1 MTTRVAVL
9 AVVAAGAAMLV
20 GLFVADL
27 EGDPVITDTPVY
39 QTYGRLVEDGRVPYR
54 DFRVEYPPGA
64 LVPFVLPS
72 LVTSTPTGYDGA
84 FQALMILS
92 LAGASALIVFSL
104 AALGTSTAR
113 IGLSLGCFWGGLALL
128 GPFLMTRFDLFAAT
142 VTLGAVC
149 AILYRRKHLGPV
161 VLGLAIATKIYPA
174 VLVPLLAARAARSGG
189 ARAAVQATALCVGS
203 AVLVYLPFALLAPEG
218 VVRSVWRQ
226 LARPLQIE
234 SFGSGALLAL
244 HHAFGMPLGW
254 ASGSGSQNL
263 TGTVASVAAWLT
275 TVVGIAALIFV
286 WVRFARGDSGDDGR
300 FVRYAAAATVAFV
313 AFGKVLSP
321 QFLVWMLAAVVLVP
335 GRRGVSAMALLVAAC
350 ALTRLWFPRTY
361 WLLVREFDPTSSW
374 LVLARDVLLVSV
386 FVALVVRFAGVR
398 ARTRSSAAS
407 HNVRQEIASL

>member
-1 MTTRVAVL
+1 
-9 AVVAAGAAMLV
+9 
-20 GLFVADL
+20 
-27 EGDPVITDTPVY
+27 
-39 QTYGRLVEDGRVPYR
+39 
-54 DFRVEYPPGA
+54 
-64 LVPFVLPS
+64 
-72 LVTSTPTGYDGA
+72 
-84 FQALMILS
+84 MILS

-203 AVLVYLPFALLAPEG
+203 AVSLPAVRPPRARGRRAERVAPVGAAAADRE
-218 VVRSVWRQ
+218 
-226 LARPLQIE
+226 L
-234 SFGSGALLAL
+234 GSGALLAL

-263 TGTVASVAAWLT
+263 TGTVASAAAWLT
-275 TVVGIAALIFV
+275 TVVGIAALLFV
-286 WVRFARGDSGDDGR
+286 WVRFARGDSGDDAR

-313 AFGKVLSP
+313 AFGKVSRPSSSSGCSP
-321 QFLVWMLAAVVLVP
+321 P
-335 GRRGVSAMALLVAAC
+335 SCSSGRRGVTAMALLVAAC
-350 ALTRLWFPRTY
+350 ALTRLWFPRT
-361 WLLVREFDPTSSW
+361 TGSSSGSSTR
-374 LVLARDVLLVSV
+374 LRRGS
-386 FVALVVRFAGVR
+386 AG
-398 ARTRSSAAS
+398 A
-407 HNVRQEIASL
+407 